1 MNDMKQTQSEGAAAP
16 KARKRYNE
24 EFKIQ
29 AVKLL
34 DAGQRT
40 QRALAAELGVSEVTL
55 GAWKRHYGV
64 AVAQAR
70 LSGPAGPGKAG
81 RSAGNPVVAAMEVA
95 RLQRELEFMTRQRD
109 ILKKALSIFSQGQ
122 LNASK

>member
-1 MNDMKQTQSEGAAAP
+1 MRTAVEQAKVDGP
-16 KARKRYNE
+16 KGRKRYDQ

-34 DAGQRT
+34 DEGQRT

-55 GAWKRHYGV
+55 GAWKRRYGM
-64 AVAQAR
+64 AVVQAR
-70 LSGPAGPGKAG
+70 FVGPTGPTKAG
-81 RSAGNPVVAAMEVA
+81 RNGGHPVAAAMEMA
-95 RLQRELEFMTRQRD
+95 RLKRELDHMTRQRD